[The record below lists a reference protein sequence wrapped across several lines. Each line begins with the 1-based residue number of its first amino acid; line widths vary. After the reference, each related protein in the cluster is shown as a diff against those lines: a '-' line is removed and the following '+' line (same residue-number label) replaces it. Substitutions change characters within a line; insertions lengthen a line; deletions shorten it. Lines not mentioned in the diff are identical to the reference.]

1 MKKTMRDIETITTV
15 KRKNTRPIKVGNI
28 TIGGNN
34 PVVIQEMTNTYTA
47 DIDATVKQLKELE
60 EFGVKLMRLAV
71 PDIKSAK
78 AVKYIKEQVNIPLV
92 ADIHF
97 DYKLAL
103 ISIESGIDK
112 LRINPGNIGN
122 PKNISKVVSAAK
134 ERGIPIRIGV
144 NSGSLAKRIIKKYGG
159 ITAEGMVESALEEI
173 ALLEKNNFYDI
184 IISLKSSDINMTVE
198 ANKILSSK
206 TDYPI
211 HIGITESGYGK
222 DGMIRSIVGIG
233 ILLMHGIGDTIRI
246 SLITQD
252 RKENIKLCRE
262 ILKKFGIP
270 YI

>member
-1 MKKTMRDIETITTV
+1 MQNSTII
-15 KRKNTRPIKVGNI
+15 KRKLTRAIKVGNI

-34 PVVIQEMTNTYTA
+34 PIVIQEMTNTYTA
-47 DIDATVKQLKELE
+47 DIDATVKQLVELQE
-60 EFGVKLMRLAV
+60 YGVKLMRLAV
-71 PDIKSAK
+71 PDIKSAR
-78 AVKYIKEQVNIPLV
+78 AIKEIKSQVNIPLI

-122 PKNISKVVSAAK
+122 PNNIAKVVSAAK
-134 ERGIPIRIGV
+134 ERNIPIRIGV
-144 NSGSLAKRIIKKYGG
+144 NSGSLAKKIIKKYGG

-173 ALLEKNNFYDI
+173 SLLEKNNFYDI

-198 ANKILSSK
+198 ANRILSSK
-206 TDYPI
+206 VDYPI
-211 HIGITESGYGK
+211 HIGITESGYGN

-233 ILLMHGIGDTIRI
+233 ILLMNGIGDTIRI

-252 RKENIKLCRE
+252 RRENIKLCRE
-262 ILKKFGIP
+262 ILEKFNIP

>member
-1 MKKTMRDIETITTV
+1 MQTSII
-15 KRKNTRPIKVGNI
+15 KRKVTKPIRVGNI

-34 PVVIQEMTNTYTA
+34 PIVVQEMTNTYTA
-47 DIDATVKQLKELE
+47 NIDKTVHQIKVLE
-60 EFGVKLMRLAV
+60 DYGVKLMRVAV
-71 PDIKSAK
+71 PDIKSAH
-78 AVKYIKEQVNIPLV
+78 AIKEIKDQVNIPLI

-122 PKNISKVVSAAK
+122 PKNIAKVAAAAK

-144 NSGSLAKRIIKKYGG
+144 NSGSLDKKILKKYGG
-159 ITAEGMVESALEEI
+159 ITAQGMVESALNEI
-173 ALLEKNNFYDI
+173 SLLEKNDFYNI
-184 IISLKSSDINMTVE
+184 IISLKSSDANMTVE
-198 ANKILSSK
+198 ANKLLSSK
-206 TDYPI
+206 VDYPI

-222 DGMIRSIVGIG
+222 DGMVRSIVGVG
-233 ILLMHGIGDTIRI
+233 ILLMQGIGDTIRI

-252 RKENIKLCRE
+252 RRDNIKLCRD
-262 ILKKFGIP
+262 ILNQFGIS

>member
-1 MKKTMRDIETITTV
+1 MQTSII
-15 KRKNTRPIKVGNI
+15 KRKVTKPIRVGNI

-34 PVVIQEMTNTYTA
+34 PIVVQEMTNTYTA
-47 DIDATVKQLKELE
+47 NIDKTVHQIKVLE
-60 EFGVKLMRLAV
+60 DYGVKLMRVAV
-71 PDIKSAK
+71 PDIKSAH
-78 AVKYIKEQVNIPLV
+78 AIKEIKDQVNIPLI

-122 PKNISKVVSAAK
+122 PKNIAKVAAAAK

-144 NSGSLAKRIIKKYGG
+144 NSGSLDKKILKKYGG
-159 ITAEGMVESALEEI
+159 ITAQGMVESALNEI
-173 ALLEKNNFYDI
+173 SLLEKNDFYNI
-184 IISLKSSDINMTVE
+184 IISLKSSDVNMTVE
-198 ANKILSSK
+198 ANKLLSSK
-206 TDYPI
+206 VDYPI

-222 DGMIRSIVGIG
+222 DGMVRSIVGVG
-233 ILLMHGIGDTIRI
+233 ILLMQGIGDTIRI

-252 RKENIKLCRE
+252 RRDNIKLCRD
-262 ILKKFGIP
+262 ILNQFGIS